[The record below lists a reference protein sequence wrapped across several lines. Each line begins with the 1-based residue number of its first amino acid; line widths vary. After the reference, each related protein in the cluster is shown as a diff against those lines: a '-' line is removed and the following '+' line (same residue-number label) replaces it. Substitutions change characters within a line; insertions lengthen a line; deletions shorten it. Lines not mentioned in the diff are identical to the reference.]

1 MFHSIT
7 PSSLLLFCYTVK
19 RKVLDYL
26 KFLKTNLC
34 TDVQK
39 NRIQFVVVKLSLRDA
54 KKQKRKQL
62 EQRLS

>member
-1 MFHSIT
+1 M
-7 PSSLLLFCYTVK
+7 
-19 RKVLDYL
+19 
-26 KFLKTNLC
+26 
-34 TDVQK
+34 DVQK